1 MCINAESKSERK
13 KNQQKTKKNWR
24 KRDRCELVICVQH
37 DASCI
42 HMRNERDGDDDCLEK
57 RLIKIA
63 LQRD

>member
-1 MCINAESKSERK
+1 MYKRRIKERK
-13 KNQQKTKKNWR
+13 NEKSAKDKKNWK